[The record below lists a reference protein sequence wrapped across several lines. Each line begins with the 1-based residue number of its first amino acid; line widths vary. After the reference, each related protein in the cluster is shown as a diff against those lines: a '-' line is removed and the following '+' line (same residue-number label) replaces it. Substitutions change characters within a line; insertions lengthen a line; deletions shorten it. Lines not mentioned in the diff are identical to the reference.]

1 MECVIE
7 RYKVP
12 EEKKWTGSLMRT
24 LALMQMGIDYH
35 CRSVRRYLT
44 LTGEECVC
52 VCLHVRGHG
61 CVFILRSIRCLF
73 HLLHLSLYEQSL
85 IILLS
90 ALMEFFGVF
99 FPTYTYFFFKS
110 SSHTENHTSGR
121 MVWLCAHCIC
131 VRPRAFS
138 FVIPDGHLDRATE
151 RGPCCSICSAAP
163 LQINIDLC
171 PQANSTPRWI
181 HWSVC
186 LRENP
191 LMNVIMSLIRR
202 TLLLKTHEWYQNTDK
217 ISVFVQK

>member
-1 MECVIE
+1 MASPSCLPPERRDAGIKPLVPLLLSPSFQRKGVKGGEMECVIE

-99 FPTYTYFFFKS
+99 FPTYTYFFFLKFFP
-110 SSHTENHTSGR
+110 HREPHQWKNGMAVCTLY
-121 MVWLCAHCIC
+121 LCEASR
-131 VRPRAFS
+131 V
-138 FVIPDGHLDRATE
+138 
-151 RGPCCSICSAAP
+151 
-163 LQINIDLC
+163 
-171 PQANSTPRWI
+171 
-181 HWSVC
+181 
-186 LRENP
+186 
-191 LMNVIMSLIRR
+191 
-202 TLLLKTHEWYQNTDK
+202 
-217 ISVFVQK
+217 

>member
-1 MECVIE
+1 MCKWRRFWIIVAGVRANKTVFTLHYSYMKLCLCVCTDQWPPPPVCPLNEGMQGLNHSFLSFFLLPSPSFQRKGVKGGEMECVIE

-12 EEKKWTGSLMRT
+12 EEKKWTSSLMRT

-99 FPTYTYFFFKS
+99 FPTYTYFFF
-110 SSHTENHTSGR
+110 
-121 MVWLCAHCIC
+121 
-131 VRPRAFS
+131 
-138 FVIPDGHLDRATE
+138 
-151 RGPCCSICSAAP
+151 
-163 LQINIDLC
+163 
-171 PQANSTPRWI
+171 
-181 HWSVC
+181 
-186 LRENP
+186 
-191 LMNVIMSLIRR
+191 
-202 TLLLKTHEWYQNTDK
+202 
-217 ISVFVQK
+217 